1 MYDIDKLYL
10 IIYILSRFSGD
21 EYNIVIL
28 STVRSLPLSEI
39 KVRKFVQPDRK
50 WMRDNLG
57 FLTDFH
63 QLNVG
68 ITRAKHGLIII
79 GKSYDLLLCGYCTI
93 IASFPLVFH
102 AYMYVYITCQPSQ
115 KPAKKLVNYYFIPQV
130 PFLE

>member
-1 MYDIDKLYL
+1 M
-10 IIYILSRFSGD
+10 
-21 EYNIVIL
+21 
-28 STVRSLPLSEI
+28 RSLPLSEI

-79 GKSYDLLLCGYCTI
+79 G
-93 IASFPLVFH
+93 
-102 AYMYVYITCQPSQ
+102 
-115 KPAKKLVNYYFIPQV
+115 
-130 PFLE
+130 